1 MRRGVI
7 LDLVD
12 DGRQLAGSESK
23 FLCGPER
30 LRLQL
35 EFARGYLHAPENSLE
50 LDLNVH
56 EPDVRWVGA
65 APATRDGSASAAGSI
80 SPARSERECS

>member
-56 EPDVRWVGA
+56 ERVVDA
-65 APATRDGSASAAGSI
+65 
-80 SPARSERECS
+80 